1 MTFLCSYQPSLLM
14 PFSHQTRLGLKLF
27 KLKIILFHSVML
39 VLFIMYVYY
48 VCLLLPLCG
57 E

>member
-1 MTFLCSYQPSLLM
+1 MILC
-14 PFSHQTRLGLKLF
+14 
-27 KLKIILFHSVML
+27 HSVML
-39 VLFIMYVYY
+39 VLCIMFVYY